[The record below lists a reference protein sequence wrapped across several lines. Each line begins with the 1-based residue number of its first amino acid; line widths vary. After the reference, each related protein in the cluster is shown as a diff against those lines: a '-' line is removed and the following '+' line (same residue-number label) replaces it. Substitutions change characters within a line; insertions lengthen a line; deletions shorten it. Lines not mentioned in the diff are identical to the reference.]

1 MTEQD
6 KTCDLRIWCEECQR
20 CDYITKGDKYYCAS
34 CGKLL
39 LPDPNMH
46 IANFT
51 IVTDDKDES
60 S

>member
-6 KTCDLRIWCEECQR
+6 KTCDIRIWCEECQL
-20 CDYITKGDKYYCAS
+20 CDYTTVGDKYYCAF
-34 CGKLL
+34 CGKPLHL
-39 LPDPNMH
+39 DPAMH
-46 IANFT
+46 QANFT